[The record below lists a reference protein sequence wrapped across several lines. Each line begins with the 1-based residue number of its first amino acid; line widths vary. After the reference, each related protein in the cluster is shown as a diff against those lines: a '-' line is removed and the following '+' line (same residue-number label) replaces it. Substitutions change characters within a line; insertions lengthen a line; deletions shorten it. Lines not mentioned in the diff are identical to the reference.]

1 MPTAAKLCSR
11 GGRVRNGHPHRCS
24 SANVSCSDFGP
35 NLKRNMVLQSF
46 NSIFENCL
54 FFRRFSSTDNG
65 RTQSRANCT
74 PRVPERGGVVYTGS
88 PATLFPTDLNIDL

>member
-46 NSIFENCL
+46 NSIFENCP
-54 FFRRFSSTDNG
+54 FFRRFSSRHTKSRQLHPKSSREG
-65 RTQSRANCT
+65 R
-74 PRVPERGGVVYTGS
+74 RGVHRHS
-88 PATLFPTDLNIDL
+88 PATLFPTDLKIDL